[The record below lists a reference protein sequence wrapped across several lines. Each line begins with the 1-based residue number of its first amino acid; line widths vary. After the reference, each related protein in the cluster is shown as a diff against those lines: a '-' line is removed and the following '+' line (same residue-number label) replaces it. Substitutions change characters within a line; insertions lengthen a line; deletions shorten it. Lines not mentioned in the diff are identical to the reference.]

1 MKLVSL
7 LRSSVLRMIIVVL
20 MVMPFFLFN
29 CSGEGDSG
37 VSAGGKDMIL
47 VLDTSLSMVGKGGGG
62 KNIFP
67 KVKDSLGKFISKLD
81 EGDTLTVMTFDT
93 RVTTYPT
100 VKITGDND
108 KNIVKQYVSLVEAK
122 GQWTYTMKMMKTVF
136 EKAQELE
143 QRQAGRQQVIVVLTD
158 GLDDPPPALRGE
170 TFNLKKVSS
179 AYTGKEWFIYLV
191 NFGELKKNKRI
202 AQVASDLKKITPNT
216 KVISGDKG
224 PRQAIETD
232 LQRDVERSVGERQQ
246 AQRSFFASPWFIAIL
261 VIVVLL
267 VVLFFFNRYSKIKVT
282 GSLEYY
288 NHALLDPYVE
298 NYNMTNQHLRE
309 VLIGTTGCNLNIRDL
324 EVNGPVKIRAER
336 QKGKIVVELYT
347 PEGVVPEFVNRDAG
361 NLLEDGDKF
370 ILANYTFKF
379 MAE

>member
-7 LRSSVLRMIIVVL
+7 LRSRILRMMVIVL
-20 MVMPFFLFN
+20 MVAPFFIFN
-29 CSGEGDSG
+29 CSGGDDSG
-37 VSAGGKDMIL
+37 VPAGGKDMIL
-47 VLDTSLSMVGKGGGG
+47 VLDTSLSMIGKGGGG

-93 RVTTYPT
+93 GVTTYPT

-122 GQWTYTMKMMKTVF
+122 GQWTHTMKMMKTVF

-143 QRQAGRQQVIVVLTD
+143 QRQTGRQQVIVVLTD

-170 TFNLKKVSS
+170 AFNLKKVSS
-179 AYTGKEWFIYLV
+179 AYSGKEWFIYLV

-202 AQVASDLKKITPNT
+202 AQVERDLKTITPNT
-216 KVISGDKG
+216 KVIHGDKG
-224 PRQAIETD
+224 PQKAIETD
-232 LQRDVERSVGERQQ
+232 LQRDVDRSVAER
-246 AQRSFFASPWFIAIL
+246 RERDKSFFTSPLFIAII
-261 VIVVLL
+261 VIVLLL
-267 VVLFFFNRYSKIKVT
+267 VVLFFLNRYSKVKVT

-298 NYNMTNQHLRE
+298 NYNLTNQHLRE
-309 VLIGTTGCNLNIRDL
+309 VLIGTVGCNLNIRDL
-324 EVNGPVKIRAER
+324 EVKYPVKIRAER
-336 QKGKIVVELYT
+336 KKGKIVLELYP

-361 NLLEDGDKF
+361 NFIEDGDKLV
-370 ILANYTFKF
+370 LANYTFKY
-379 MAE
+379 MAD

>member
-1 MKLVSL
+1 
-7 LRSSVLRMIIVVL
+7 MIIVVL

-246 AQRSFFASPWFIAIL
+246 ARRSFFASPWFIAIL